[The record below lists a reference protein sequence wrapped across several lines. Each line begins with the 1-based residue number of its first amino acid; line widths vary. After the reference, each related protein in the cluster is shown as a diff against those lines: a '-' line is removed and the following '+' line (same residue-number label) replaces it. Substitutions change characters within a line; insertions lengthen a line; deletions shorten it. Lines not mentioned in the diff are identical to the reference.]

1 MVQIKRALELD
12 PFNVIVQ
19 SFYAQDLVFAR
30 RYDEAIVQ
38 ARKALGMQP
47 GAPVAAS
54 ALLEAC
60 RGKGMRRSIID
71 AAKAYYAAYGVPGVD
86 EALDRASRGS
96 DYAGAMR
103 EAAAALAAR
112 FRETYVAPGDIAD
125 LYLDAG
131 DKAQALDWLEK
142 GFEVRD
148 PNMPYIGVFPYDS
161 LRAEPRFQALLR
173 RMNLPQ

>member
-1 MVQIKRALELD
+1 
-12 PFNVIVQ
+12 
-19 SFYAQDLVFAR
+19 
-30 RYDEAIVQ
+30 
-38 ARKALGMQP
+38 
-47 GAPVAAS
+47 
-54 ALLEAC
+54 
-60 RGKGMRRSIID
+60 
-71 AAKAYYAAYGVPGVD
+71 VD